1 MKPTHRRILIFVVAL
16 VVVAGGYL
24 TYRLVATS
32 QRNVPQQ
39 FSEARSQ
46 GAIISE
52 RIVASSNEIAAS
64 IARLSSPTS
73 TQLQVSS
80 TISEIAVKVSEV
92 RAKDLE
98 LAGTLDAMARAVIDI
113 RSSEAQQAAL
123 KAISQRL
130 ELVGRLE
137 SYTDQVTRL
146 VVAMRL
152 RLDNGIR
159 NNSDIAKLVQEINAE
174 VAAVNEASRLAD
186 ELMAEFDSLLR

>member
-1 MKPTHRRILIFVVAL
+1 MVAL

-46 GAIISE
+46 GAAISE
-52 RIVASSNEIAAS
+52 KIVANSNEIAAS

-73 TQLQVSS
+73 TPLQVSS
-80 TISEIAVKVSEV
+80 TLGEIATKVSEV

-98 LAGTLDAMARAVIDI
+98 LAGTLDAMARAVIEI
-113 RSSEAQQAAL
+113 RSPEAQQAAL

-152 RLDNGIR
+152 RLDNGIQ
-159 NNSDIAKLVQEINAE
+159 NNSDIAKLVKQINAE
-174 VAAVNEASRLAD
+174 VAAVNEASRSAD
-186 ELMAEFDSLLR
+186 ELMAKFDSLLR